1 MYATNPHPGQQAGIA
16 REMSPVDE
24 GPRSSR
30 LLLCALQDIEQMIKA
45 AEAAVET
52 LYNTKARIFGHEP
65 PTASMASSANG
76 ANKPDGIAPEIGDAI
91 LTLRQRLGVI
101 NNLAAELA
109 DRL

>member
-1 MYATNPHPGQQAGIA
+1 MYATNSQLGQQAGIA
-16 REMSPVDE
+16 REMSLPDE

-30 LLLCALQDIEQMIKA
+30 LLLCALQDMEQLIKV
-45 AEAAVET
+45 AEASADT
-52 LYNTKARIFGHEP
+52 LYSTKARIFGHEP
-65 PTASMASSANG
+65 PTASAGSSANG

-101 NNLAAELA
+101 NTLANELA